1 MTIVMFF
8 IDNPHRFNLV
18 RKIPLTPNKV
28 YANHIYHGGG
38 EFGDSVAVPVC
49 FSIVREVRPVR

>member
-28 YANHIYHGGG
+28 YANHIYHGGS
-38 EFGDSVAVPVC
+38 ESDSSVAIPFRFFMVGE
-49 FSIVREVRPVR
+49 IGAVR